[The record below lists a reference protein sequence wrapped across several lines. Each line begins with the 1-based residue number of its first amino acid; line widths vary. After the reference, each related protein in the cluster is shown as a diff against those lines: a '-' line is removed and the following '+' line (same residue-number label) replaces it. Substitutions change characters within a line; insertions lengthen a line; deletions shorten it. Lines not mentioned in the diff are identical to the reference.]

1 MDHRSQLFS
10 CLQLHFCAN
19 QIIFLILIKIH
30 QNSTKLSP
38 LPVRR
43 GGPSGGAGGVATHR
57 NQLARPSSL
66 EGGGVY
72 NRLRQSKFSWFSYYQ
87 RDNEDY
93 EGDTGEY
100 SGVEDDHYMS
110 PVTQESQLT
119 LSPGSPLEDRV
130 MSPCSELDLDPGK
143 NDYNNI
149 FSTLKL
155 MHDDL

>member
-1 MDHRSQLFS
+1 MP
-10 CLQLHFCAN
+10 
-19 QIIFLILIKIH
+19 I
-30 QNSTKLSP
+30 
-38 LPVRR
+38 RR
-43 GGPSGGAGGVATHR
+43 GGPSGGGRGGGVVTHR
-57 NQLARPSSL
+57 NQLSRPRSL
-66 EGGGVY
+66 EGGGAY

-87 RDNEDY
+87 RDNDDY

-143 NDYNNI
+143 MIYNNI
-149 FSTLKL
+149 SPLKL
-155 MHDDL
+155 MHDDVCTETRWLNMRC